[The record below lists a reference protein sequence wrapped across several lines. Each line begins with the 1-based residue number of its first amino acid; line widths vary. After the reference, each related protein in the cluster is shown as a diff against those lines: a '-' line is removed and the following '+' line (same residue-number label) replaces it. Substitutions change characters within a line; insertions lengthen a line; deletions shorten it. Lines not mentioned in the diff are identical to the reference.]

1 MVLQIVPSVL
11 KTLVLL
17 ANVIMVCA
25 SGAEPPV
32 VNTPSGRL
40 AGVRLSFENKFT
52 DAFLGIPYAVPPLGD
67 LRFRKPLPFPS
78 WGNVR
83 SASQYAPACSQLNF
97 RIHYGVVLNNSLSSE
112 DCLYLNIWKPSCARV
127 DKCNSMLPV
136 VVYVYGG
143 AFQWGDTSMFYN
155 DGLVFSSVN
164 DVVFV
169 SFNYR
174 TGVFGFLTTG
184 TKEAPGNLAF
194 WDQLLALKWVQKHI
208 TAFGGDPG
216 SVTLYGQSSGSMAV
230 GVHVLSPLSRGLF
243 KRCIFESGTPLSLFT
258 LPTGEETS
266 SFYDIA
272 ASTQC
277 ASPSQNISVMLNC
290 LRQVKT
296 EKILSALKGG
306 RIINIISEDHPR
318 NQYYIPT
325 SGDDFLPIDPFVE
338 NAWRELGAKKLLIGR
353 TSNEGTLMV
362 RFLTQSVPQL
372 QNLNDFDYRFFL
384 NVVFSVMLNIP
395 VSAARDIVSEY
406 FSDYDVQH
414 DNDTVYSI
422 IGEVMGDVMFD
433 CPNKYIAIQ
442 AAAQGVDVYMYE
454 FAHRPSFSAWPKN
467 FGVTHADDLPFL
479 LGT

>member
-243 KRCIFESGTPLSLFT
+243 KRCIFESGSLFIQHM
-258 LPTGEETS
+258 LDINEEFGRLVTEY
-266 SFYDIA
+266 YD
-272 ASTQC
+272 TVV
-277 ASPSQNISVMLNC
+277 SVFL
-290 LRQVKT
+290 
-296 EKILSALKGG
+296 G
-306 RIINIISEDHPR
+306 R
-318 NQYYIPT
+318 
-325 SGDDFLPIDPFVE
+325 
-338 NAWRELGAKKLLIGR
+338 A
-353 TSNEGTLMV
+353 
-362 RFLTQSVPQL
+362 
-372 QNLNDFDYRFFL
+372 L
-384 NVVFSVMLNIP
+384 NVPSSV
-395 VSAARDIVSEY
+395 ARIV
-406 FSDYDVQH
+406 H
-414 DNDTVYSI
+414 
-422 IGEVMGDVMFD
+422 G
-433 CPNKYIAIQ
+433 
-442 AAAQGVDVYMYE
+442 
-454 FAHRPSFSAWPKN
+454 
-467 FGVTHADDLPFL
+467 DDLPYM
-479 LGT
+479 LGSVAMLRENLKEDRWRYIPAWFREMSIPQAELAFSRQTVRALGNFAKTG